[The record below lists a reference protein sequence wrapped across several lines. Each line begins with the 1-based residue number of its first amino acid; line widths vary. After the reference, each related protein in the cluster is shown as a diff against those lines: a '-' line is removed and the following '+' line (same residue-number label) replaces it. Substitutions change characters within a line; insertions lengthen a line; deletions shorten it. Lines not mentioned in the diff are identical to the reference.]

1 MKHRYVN
8 ASMQML
14 FIAFIIAILMLSLLL
29 LSGYVSRMREI
40 PTEVWSEEP
49 ITVIIDAG
57 HGGEDGGTSGQNG
70 ILEKDLNL
78 DVAKK
83 LDSLL
88 RSAGINTVMTRNDD
102 RLLYD
107 PLSDYKGRKKILDM
121 HERLRI
127 ANSCENAVFLSVH
140 MNSFPQEKYC
150 GLQVYYSRNS
160 IDSMRFAESVQGTV
174 SKYLQPQNERKIK
187 QGKDIFLLDRL
198 KMPAILV
205 ECGFLSNKDE
215 CSLLSTEE
223 YRDKL
228 AFWIFYSIMCEI
240 N

>member
-1 MKHRYVN
+1 
-8 ASMQML
+8 
-14 FIAFIIAILMLSLLL
+14 
-29 LSGYVSRMREI
+29 
-40 PTEVWSEEP
+40 
-49 ITVIIDAG
+49 
-57 HGGEDGGTSGQNG
+57 
-70 ILEKDLNL
+70 
-78 DVAKK
+78 
-83 LDSLL
+83 
-88 RSAGINTVMTRNDD
+88 MTRNDD

>member
-1 MKHRYVN
+1 
-8 ASMQML
+8 
-14 FIAFIIAILMLSLLL
+14 
-29 LSGYVSRMREI
+29 
-40 PTEVWSEEP
+40 
-49 ITVIIDAG
+49 
-57 HGGEDGGTSGQNG
+57 
-70 ILEKDLNL
+70 
-78 DVAKK
+78 
-83 LDSLL
+83 
-88 RSAGINTVMTRNDD
+88 
-102 RLLYD
+102 
-107 PLSDYKGRKKILDM
+107 M